1 MDKDFILILTI
12 VESAQIILKYFVTSL
27 QQNVNDKNY
36 LFYFTVKVTK
46 LSLVLLAKDITTMYC
61 RVIL

>member
-27 QQNVNDKNY
+27 QQNVNDRNY

-46 LSLVLLAKDITTMYC
+46 LSLVQLAKEDT
-61 RVIL
+61 VL

>member
-27 QQNVNDKNY
+27 QQNVNDRNY

-46 LSLVLLAKDITTMYC
+46 LSLVLLAKEDN
-61 RVIL
+61 VL

>member
-1 MDKDFILILTI
+1 MSHQCKMDKDFILILTI

-27 QQNVNDKNY
+27 QQNVNDRNY

-46 LSLVLLAKDITTMYC
+46 LSLVQLAKEDN
-61 RVIL
+61 VL

>member
-46 LSLVLLAKDITTMYC
+46 LSLVLLAKEDN
-61 RVIL
+61 VL

>member
-27 QQNVNDKNY
+27 QQNVNDRNY
-36 LFYFTVKVTK
+36 FFYFTVKVTK
-46 LSLVLLAKDITTMYC
+46 LSLVLLAKEDN
-61 RVIL
+61 VL

>member
-27 QQNVNDKNY
+27 QQNVNDRNY

-46 LSLVLLAKDITTMYC
+46 LSLVQLAKEDN
-61 RVIL
+61 VL

>member
-36 LFYFTVKVTK
+36 FMIPTK
-46 LSLVLLAKDITTMYC
+46 ICLICNEDLYSQLMTGRIKDIF
-61 RVIL
+61 

>member
-46 LSLVLLAKDITTMYC
+46 LSLVQLAKEDN
-61 RVIL
+61 VL

>member
-27 QQNVNDKNY
+27 QQNVNDRNFNRERSGLNNY
-36 LFYFTVKVTK
+36 HFCGGQ
-46 LSLVLLAKDITTMYC
+46 SEID
-61 RVIL
+61 R